1 MYKAQIPCLAV
12 LLTKFDDRYV
22 LMIDL
27 ASQFSLQRKNAFN
40 RFIEALLKENK
51 CCKKRHFNKNLVMSV
66 EDKRSHNSNKKC
78 WIYNKLFAAGDN
90 EVRDHDHVT
99 GTF

>member
-1 MYKAQIPCLAV
+1 MYKAQISCLAV

-27 ASQFSLQRKNAFN
+27 ASQFSLQRKNAVN

-51 CCKKRHFNKNLVMSV
+51 CCKKKAF
-66 EDKRSHNSNKKC
+66 
-78 WIYNKLFAAGDN
+78 
-90 EVRDHDHVT
+90 
-99 GTF
+99 